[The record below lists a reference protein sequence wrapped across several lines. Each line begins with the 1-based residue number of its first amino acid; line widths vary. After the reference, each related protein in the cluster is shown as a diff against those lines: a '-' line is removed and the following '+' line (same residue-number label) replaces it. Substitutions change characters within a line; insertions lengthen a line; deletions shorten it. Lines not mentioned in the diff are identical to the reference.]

1 MATRE
6 NDKIEPSKIVGA
18 ISKLAGT
25 LVGTAVVTG
34 KRIVRNV
41 TPASG
46 ASGELKGKSVQ
57 APAKRKRGATDKK
70 KRKAVKRKGTSKAR
84 KGGTSEEKSVR
95 APVKAN
101 KKTTRREETKDRKTK
116 KKRKIAKREVTN
128 PRRKVGTA
136 REVEGVN
143 EPEPQPEVARAELYS
158 DKLRN
163 ASVSTD
169 SVS

>member
-6 NDKIEPSKIVGA
+6 SDKIEPSKIVGA

-41 TPASG
+41 APASG

-57 APAKRKRGATDKK
+57 APAKRKKGATGKK
-70 KRKAVKRKGTSKAR
+70 KKKAVKRKGTSQAR
-84 KGGTSEEKSVR
+84 KGGTSGEKSVQ
-95 APVKAN
+95 APVKAK
-101 KKTTRREETKDRKTK
+101 KKTTRKEETKGRKTK

-128 PRRKVGTA
+128 PGRKFGTA

-158 DKLRN
+158 DKLRE

>member
-18 ISKLAGT
+18 ISKFAGA

-41 TPASG
+41 TPSSRDSG
-46 ASGELKGKSVQ
+46 KLKEKSVQ
-57 APAKRKRGATDKK
+57 APAKRKKGVTGKK
-70 KRKAVKRKGTSKAR
+70 KKKAVKRKGTSQAR
-84 KGGTSEEKSVR
+84 KGGTSEEKSVQ
-95 APVKAN
+95 ATVKAK
-101 KKTTRREETKDRKTK
+101 KKTTRKEETKGRKTK
-116 KKRKIAKREVTN
+116 KKRKIAKREVMN
-128 PRRKVGTA
+128 PGRKVGTA
-136 REVEGVN
+136 REVEGAK
-143 EPEPQPEVARAELYS
+143 EPEPQPEVAQPELYS
-158 DKLRN
+158 DELHQ

>member
-41 TPASG
+41 TPPSG
-46 ASGELKGKSVQ
+46 ASSELKEKSVQ
-57 APAKRKRGATDKK
+57 ARAKRKKRVTRKK
-70 KRKAVKRKGTSKAR
+70 KKKAVKRKGTSQAR
-84 KGGTSEEKSVR
+84 KGGTSKEKSVQ
-95 APVKAN
+95 APAKS
-101 KKTTRREETKDRKTK
+101 KKRVTRKEETKGRKTK

-128 PRRKVGTA
+128 PRRKVGTS
-136 REVEGVN
+136 REVEGVK
-143 EPEPQPEVARAELYS
+143 EPEPQPEVAQAELYS
-158 DKLRN
+158 DKLGN